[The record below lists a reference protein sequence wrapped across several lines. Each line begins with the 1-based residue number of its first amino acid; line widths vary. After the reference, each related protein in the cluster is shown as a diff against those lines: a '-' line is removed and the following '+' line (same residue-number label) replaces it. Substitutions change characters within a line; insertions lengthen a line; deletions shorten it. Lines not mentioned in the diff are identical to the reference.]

1 MNGSDQIILIKLDI
15 RISAGQQMFDD
26 AACVCYYD
34 VIIRRRVMANGSIK
48 PQSRSAYI
56 ESRGKRDEKQHFRM
70 LLGLVSPV
78 IMEHQVEN

>member
-34 VIIRRRVMANGSIK
+34 VIIRRRVMDQLNRNQDQLISSLEAKEMKSSIF
-48 PQSRSAYI
+48 ACCW
-56 ESRGKRDEKQHFRM
+56 D
-70 LLGLVSPV
+70 
-78 IMEHQVEN
+78 

>member
-34 VIIRRRVMANGSIK
+34 VIIRRRVMDQLNRNQDQLISCLEAKEMKSSIF
-48 PQSRSAYI
+48 ACC
-56 ESRGKRDEKQHFRM
+56 GD
-70 LLGLVSPV
+70 
-78 IMEHQVEN
+78 